1 MRKPVIATGRR
12 KAAVARAV
20 LTEGSGR
27 VYLNGT
33 PLETCGQELVRLKIM
48 EPLLLAGEL
57 AKKVDVRVNVRGGGV
72 MGQADA
78 ARTAVARGLIEWA
91 KEENPQLRETFRQ
104 YDWTL
109 IKSDTRFKLPK
120 KPEGYGARAKYQKS
134 YR

>member
-1 MRKPVIATGRR
+1 VIETGRR

-20 LTEGSGR
+20 LTEGTGK
-27 VYLNGT
+27 VYLNGV
-33 PLETCGQELVRLKIM
+33 PLETYGPELARMKIL
-48 EPLLLAGEL
+48 EPLLLAEEV
-57 AKKVDVRVNVRGGGV
+57 AKRVDIRVRVRGGGT

-78 ARTAVARGLIEWA
+78 ARTAIARGLIEWA
-91 KEENPQLRETFRQ
+91 KEEKPELREVFRQ